1 MRFLD
6 VAAGTGALSIPA
18 ARLGA
23 QVMATDISPAM
34 VKRLNARAREEG
46 LPNLDARVMDGLAL

>member
-1 MRFLD
+1 
-6 VAAGTGALSIPA
+6 
-18 ARLGA
+18 
-23 QVMATDISPAM
+23 MATDISPAM